1 MSIEFYNK
9 QTGEVIA
16 PFPDHKM
23 YVVDGDGDVLLV
35 SFNYFGDPIDEL
47 LVKSDLAWRVIEE
60 EE

>member
-35 SFNYFGDPIDEL
+35 SFNGDLIGEL

-60 EE
+60 VE